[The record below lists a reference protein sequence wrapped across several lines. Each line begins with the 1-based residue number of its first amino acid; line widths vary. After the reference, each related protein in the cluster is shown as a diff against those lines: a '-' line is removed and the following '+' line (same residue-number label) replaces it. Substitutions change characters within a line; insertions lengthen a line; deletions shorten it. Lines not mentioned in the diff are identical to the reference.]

1 MRNYY
6 HLRAPMNSP
15 DFEIFYNW
23 NNSLQTNEKI
33 QYRTILSK
41 IKPLREVK
49 AYNDSEIEEILT
61 AEGFKNNLIK
71 AALKDGTGEN
81 DIEQKVETA
90 NGIPKKYS
98 DISHRFE
105 KVLVAQGPTK
115 FVKLM
120 TQGDSPLMK
129 LSKKEKDTFQKIADV
144 AYENPLYMQ
153 TLHAYMS
160 PSIVSE
166 LAETVCKAR
175 KIRNKV
181 SVAKT
186 GNGKYKITHA
196 GKIIE
201 ASLNPL
207 TSTSESFSNSNYG
220 TFGFPDEYIIL
231 AHEEESPYSKINKD
245 LGY

>member
-1 MRNYY
+1 MKSHDY
-6 HLRAPMNSP
+6 
-15 DFEIFYNW
+15 EIFYNW
-23 NNSLQTNEKI
+23 NNSLQTNDKI
-33 QYRTILSK
+33 QFRTILAK
-41 IKPLREVK
+41 IKPLKEAKGYSNSEV
-49 AYNDSEIEEILT
+49 EEILIT
-61 AEGFKNNLIK
+61 EGFKQNLIK
-71 AALKDGTGEN
+71 EALKQDNHDDSEESV
-81 DIEQKVETA
+81 EQKVEAA

-105 KVLVAQGPTK
+105 KVLLAQGPNK

-120 TQGDSPLMK
+120 TQGENPIMK

-144 AYENPLYMQ
+144 AYENPLYLQ

-160 PSIVSE
+160 PSVVSE
-166 LAETVCKAR
+166 LAENVCKAR

-181 SVAKT
+181 SVAKVAS
-186 GNGKYKITHA
+186 GKYRITHA

-201 ASLNPL
+201 ASLKPL
-207 TSTSESFSNSNYG
+207 SSTSEKYSNSNYE

-245 LGY
+245 LGL

>member
-1 MRNYY
+1 
-6 HLRAPMNSP
+6 MNSQ
-15 DFEIFYNW
+15 DYEIFYNW
-23 NNSLQTNEKI
+23 NNSLQTNDKI
-33 QYRTILSK
+33 QYRNILAK
-41 IKPLREVK
+41 IKPLVEAG
-49 AYNDSEIEEILT
+49 AYNNSEIEEILT
-61 AEGFKNNLIK
+61 AEGFKHKLIV
-71 AALKDGTGEN
+71 AALEKDSSNESTES
-81 DIEQKVETA
+81 IEDKIEAA
-90 NGIPKKYS
+90 NGLPKKYS

-105 KVLVAQGPTK
+105 KVLIAKGPSK

-120 TQGDSPLMK
+120 TQGDNPLMK

-144 AYENPLYMQ
+144 AFENPLYLQ

-166 LAETVCKAR
+166 LAENVCKAR

-181 SVAKT
+181 SISKSKDGT
-186 GNGKYKITHA
+186 YKITHA

-201 ASLNPL
+201 ASIKPIK
-207 TSTSESFSNSNYG
+207 SSSEKFANSNYE

-245 LGY
+245 LGL